1 MSEERQETTEALEPK
16 EVVIKGENTYKYYI
30 QIKDNMFIQ
39 VKNKDSTVQGIIS
52 LFKIR
57 TQINEFFD
65 YNIIEIFEEIND
77 LKDNN
82 FQIINNIFSIKF
94 KILKRERKIFIN
106 LVDINNNAQN
116 RLQSDLNEFIK
127 KKKEEIESAENKFR
141 GLNQNI
147 DIKEIKGPIRELDYH
162 KDYVYC
168 STVLKDGRFATSSLD
183 HSIIIYNNKTFKP
196 DITINEHSSHV
207 FCIIQLSCGLL
218 ASCSDDKTIILY
230 NINGKKFTVMQTLNA
245 HTDSVFHIIE
255 LKNKKLVSC
264 SCDETINIYN
274 IYDNNKYVKD
284 YSIKTN
290 GSNGPII
297 QTKNNEICYQESN
310 NTLCFYDLIEK
321 NVIKKINNINLRSY
335 IFKCMII
342 IEKDLLVLGGYN
354 QLYIININS
363 YKLIE
368 PINSHGSGY
377 ITCSLLLD
385 ENILLTGDNN
395 GGLIQWKIENDN
407 LRRIS
412 IKEKSH
418 NCKIN
423 TLLKIEN
430 DFILSGGDDE
440 IIKIWNWKN

>member
-127 KKKEEIESAENKFR
+127 KKKEEIESAENQFR

-168 STVLKDGRFATSSLD
+168 STVLKDGRFATCSLD
-183 HSIIIYNNKTFKP
+183 NSIIIYNNKTFKP

-207 FCIIQLSCGLL
+207 YCIIQLSCGLL

-230 NINGKKFTVMQTLNA
+230 NINGKKFTVMQTLND

-255 LKNKKLVSC
+255 LKNKKLLSC

-274 IYDNNKYVKD
+274 I
-284 YSIKTN
+284 
-290 GSNGPII
+290 
-297 QTKNNEICYQESN
+297 
-310 NTLCFYDLIEK
+310 
-321 NVIKKINNINLRSY
+321 
-335 IFKCMII
+335 
-342 IEKDLLVLGGYN
+342 
-354 QLYIININS
+354 
-363 YKLIE
+363 
-368 PINSHGSGY
+368 
-377 ITCSLLLD
+377 
-385 ENILLTGDNN
+385 
-395 GGLIQWKIENDN
+395 
-407 LRRIS
+407 
-412 IKEKSH
+412 
-418 NCKIN
+418 
-423 TLLKIEN
+423 
-430 DFILSGGDDE
+430 
-440 IIKIWNWKN
+440 